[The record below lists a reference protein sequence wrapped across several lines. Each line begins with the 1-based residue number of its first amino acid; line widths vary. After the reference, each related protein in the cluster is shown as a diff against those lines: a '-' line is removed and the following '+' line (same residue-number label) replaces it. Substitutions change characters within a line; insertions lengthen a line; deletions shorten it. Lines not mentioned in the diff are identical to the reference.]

1 MRWSDVMLRRRY
13 HCLLAYK
20 QSKLA
25 NVMFAV
31 EFNRRV
37 GPESGVRAYAAD
49 PGLVDTGIGIKG
61 TGGLER
67 WVWERRRNGG
77 KSPRQGARTVVFL
90 ACSPSLRGFD
100 AVYWKDCA
108 PKPPSRYAMDP
119 ANTTRLWTMSE
130 RLCGITWG

>member
-1 MRWSDVMLRRRY
+1 MTESQAIRE
-13 HCLLAYK
+13 LL
-20 QSKLA
+20 
-25 NVMFAV
+25 
-31 EFNRRV
+31 V
-37 GPESGVRAYAAD
+37 GCVVSHPPIDRGRLGTKDAD
-49 PGLVDTGIGIKG
+49 ELLHSFDG
-61 TGGLER
+61 GGLER

-108 PKPPSRYAMDP
+108 PLPPSRYAMDP